1 MAIVS
6 VDDAKL
12 DLRRLIADALDGKNV
27 IIVKEQGKAVK
38 LTPVDIKQGRRPGA
52 LKGQIA
58 LTPEFF
64 EPLSASELAAW
75 LGGASDEP

>member
-1 MAIVS
+1 MS

-12 DLRRLIADALDGKNV
+12 DLPRLIADAIDGKDV
-27 IIVKEQGKAVK
+27 FIVKERGEAVK
-38 LTPVDIKQGRRPGA
+38 LTPVDIKPARRPGA

-64 EPLSASELAAW
+64 EPLSANELAAW
-75 LGGASDEP
+75 IGDASDKP